1 MLWIN
6 IKAHFI
12 DQYDRKGRI
21 FSDVRLLTSGILRI
35 PFGKCVKFL
44 WVIIS
49 KHFLLKILEKMWEDF
64 PFVGIF
70 RKQGSSSSRIIISWL
85 VSDVC
90 FCNFHRNIEH
100 LLTHRN
106 LHIDDK
112 VSFLM
117 CSRIWIMLE
126 SVHLAHCLER
136 LAWSKKSICGRDYYS
151 SQIYV
156 CANWNL

>member
-1 MLWIN
+1 MWIN
-6 IKAHFI
+6 RKPHFI

-70 RKQGSSSSRIIISWL
+70 RKPGIIIRVASFAKFREMQKMILRKMFREKLMRNFAKLKRPIL
-85 VSDVC
+85 VQFGSELGLFWVILDV
-90 FCNFHRNIEH
+90 H
-100 LLTHRN
+100 LYYIIAN
-106 LHIDDK
+106 LHTIN
-112 VSFLM
+112 SN
-117 CSRIWIMLE
+117 S
-126 SVHLAHCLER
+126 SVIGFIEF
-136 LAWSKKSICGRDYYS
+136 
-151 SQIYV
+151 
-156 CANWNL
+156 

>member
-1 MLWIN
+1 MWIN

-70 RKQGSSSSRIIISWL
+70 RKPGIIIKSNYHFLISQWRLFLQFSQKHWTL
-85 VSDVC
+85 VDSSY
-90 FCNFHRNIEH
+90 
-100 LLTHRN
+100 LTF
-106 LHIDDK
+106 DDK

-117 CSRIWIMLE
+117 CSRIRIMLE
-126 SVHLAHCLER
+126 SFHLE
-136 LAWSKKSICGRDYYS
+136 IDM
-151 SQIYV
+151 IFEMF
-156 CANWNL
+156 

>member
-1 MLWIN
+1 MTLVLFSKVPKCCDSIF
-6 IKAHFI
+6 KRAHFVH
-12 DQYDRKGRI
+12 QYDKKGRI
-21 FSDVRLLTSGILRI
+21 FSYVRLLTSGILRI

-100 LLTHRN
+100 LLTHRT
-106 LHIDDK
+106 LL
-112 VSFLM
+112 LM
-117 CSRIWIMLE
+117 IKFPFWCVLE
-126 SVHLAHCLER
+126 YELC
-136 LAWSKKSICGRDYYS
+136 
-151 SQIYV
+151 
-156 CANWNL
+156 